1 MFEDACHVRSRKYS
15 HCLPPPC
22 SMYVWIYLVIS
33 LDLKTAAKLQFLV
46 PLYSVQVAG
55 CSQAEKLCNGKK
67 VGRSCMNLHT
77 HTTPTTHLD
86 LHSRTYGLY

>member
-1 MFEDACHVRSRKYS
+1 
-15 HCLPPPC
+15 
-22 SMYVWIYLVIS
+22 MYVWIYLVIS

-46 PLYSVQVAG
+46 PLYSVQGAG

-77 HTTPTTHLD
+77 HT
-86 LHSRTYGLY
+86 LHRLHTWTFIAGRTDFTSSVD